1 MNSSNR
7 PKFGS
12 TVLLLA
18 AVGTLCMAAVQAI
31 MPFSRSLVRAFDG
44 PDEWSTPLLFASSFA
59 VAALLVLVALYPLSG
74 AGRLRRLPLT
84 RLVLAVVGIGLTF
97 RGLPLPGQIAGAL
110 GLGPMAGNVVW
121 GDIVSSAGTLA
132 LSWCYLLGLAF
143 SWRALGPTRH
153 PRHDMS
159 GRQTRPTSAELR

>member
-1 MNSSNR
+1 MNSSTR

-18 AVGTLCMAAVQAI
+18 AVGTLGMAAIQAI
-31 MPFSRSLVRAFDG
+31 MPFSRGLTRSLDG
-44 PDEWSTPLLFASSFA
+44 PSDWSAPLLFASSFA
-59 VAALLVLVALYPLSG
+59 VAALLVGVALYPLSG
-74 AGRLRRLPLT
+74 AGYIHRLPLLRT
-84 RLVLAVVGIGLTF
+84 VLVIVGLGLTF

-132 LSWCYLLGLAF
+132 LSWCYLLGLAS

-153 PRHDMS
+153 PRHDMT
-159 GRQTRPTSAELR
+159 GRQARPTSAELR